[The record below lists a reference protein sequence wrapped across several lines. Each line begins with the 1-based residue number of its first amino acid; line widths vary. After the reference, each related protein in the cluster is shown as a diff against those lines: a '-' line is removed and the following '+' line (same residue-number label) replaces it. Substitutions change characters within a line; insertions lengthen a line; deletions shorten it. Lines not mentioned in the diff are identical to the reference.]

1 MALNWTERILGF
13 PVRTAAVA
21 SFLEELKARR
31 AADLNGVLVTFN
43 DGSLCRDALRHWL
56 LKEWIVIAPHSPLT
70 ALPGPGFT
78 RDLTLRQFCGESA
91 VVPEGAP
98 DREERG
104 LDGDDDS

>member
-1 MALNWTERILGF
+1 M
-13 PVRTAAVA
+13 
-21 SFLEELKARR
+21 KARR

-70 ALPGPGFT
+70 ALPGREFA

-91 VVPEGAP
+91 AAQKRAP
-98 DREERG
+98 DAEEG
-104 LDGDDDS
+104 GWDGDDDS

>member
-1 MALNWTERILGF
+1 MLELPERILGF

-21 SFLEELKARR
+21 SFLEELKAHR

-43 DGSLCRDALRHWL
+43 DASLCRDALRHWL
-56 LKEWIVIAPHSPLT
+56 LKQWIVVAPHSPLT

-91 VVPEGAP
+91 PDPAP

-104 LDGDDDS
+104 LNGDDDS